1 MGLRAIAFL
10 GCTFCIQSLRSW
22 GRTLAICYFSFLILD
37 TMASVW
43 IPGGQPVFE
52 RFIGM
57 APLSIGLNG
66 FPIGHS
72 LIVAIA
78 IAIPLFVL
86 PLWVVVTQKQAFFKA
101 A

>member
-1 MGLRAIAFL
+1 MTGYSEVIHLMSAQR
-10 GCTFCIQSLRSW
+10 SL
-22 GRTLAICYFSFLILD
+22 C
-37 TMASVW
+37 
-43 IPGGQPVFE
+43 
-52 RFIGM
+52 GM

-66 FPIGHS
+66 VPIGHS